1 MLKKKLGREGRIR
14 SGLGP
19 PPSHSFFFFIF
30 IDLDNFK
37 RNKANLLQW
46 STRILL
52 YFLNWVGRL
61 LGQFVF
67 IFEFVAYQMTD
78 FLWWWWRGGNMNTK
92 IYFCLFEGVE
102 FLFWFRRSQMGG
114 GNFYKKKTVWFLLSW
129 KNFYKIIFIFWGAVI
144 EFT

>member
-78 FLWWWWRGGNMNTK
+78 FLWWWWRGGNMNK
-92 IYFCLFEGVE
+92 IFIFVCLRGSNFFFDLEEVKWG
-102 FLFWFRRSQMGG
+102 GG
-114 GNFYKKKTVWFLLSW
+114 GNFYKKKQFDSYWVGKT
-129 KNFYKIIFIFWGAVI
+129 FIK
-144 EFT
+144 